1 MKTPFNLPRRKTSL
15 PLFER
20 MGPHF
25 RSDVN
30 RRNFWLGVT
39 NGVFYAGAEALTD
52 PSLVLTYFTSLLTSS
67 KFLVGL
73 VAPIRIGGWFLPQL
87 LVSGYVQRQER
98 KLQIYSRLGIPRAL
112 AWGLIVLSLWFVRDP
127 VVLLALFF
135 VFLIIYSLAE
145 GVAGLSFMDVVGKV
159 VPLHRRGAFFG
170 ARRLLGG
177 ILALGASVMVGWSL
191 SEKSGLPFPHDFAL
205 LFGLSF
211 VCISLALFAFARID
225 EPVEPVSHERIG
237 MSAQI
242 QRAGR
247 LPRQDP
253 TYGRFLSARLLMVI
267 ADMAVP
273 FYVVFAKE
281 SLGAPP
287 ALVGVYLATTTL
299 SALLANLWAAR
310 ASDRQ
315 GNRQVLVVACLV
327 GVASTALALLFDWL
341 RGPALLFA
349 VTFALNGVYN
359 TAAWVAH
366 FNFLLEVAPPGDRPI
381 YVGTANTLM
390 GMAIL
395 ASSGGGALVDW
406 LGFSALFGLAF
417 GALLVATGI
426 TLSIREPRSERG
438 GGLRNEGEG

>member
-1 MKTPFNLPRRKTSL
+1 
-15 PLFER
+15 
-20 MGPHF
+20 
-25 RSDVN
+25 VA
-30 RRNFWLGVT
+30 
-39 NGVFYAGAEALTD
+39 NGVLYAGAEALTD
-52 PSLVLTYFTSLLTSS
+52 ASLVLTYFTSLLTSS
-67 KFLVGL
+67 KLLVGL

-98 KLQIYSRLGIPRAL
+98 KLRLYSRLGIPRAL
-112 AWGLIVLSLWFVRDP
+112 AWGLMVLVLWFVRDP
-127 VVLLALFF
+127 SVLLTLFF
-135 VFLIIYSLAE
+135 IFLILYSLAE

-177 ILALGASVMVGWSL
+177 LLALVASAVVGWSL
-191 SEKSGLPFPHDFAL
+191 SEKSGLPFPHNFAL
-205 LFGLSF
+205 LFGFSF
-211 VCISLALFAFARID
+211 VGISLALFAFARID
-225 EPVEPVSHERIG
+225 EPIEPVSQERIG
-237 MSAQI
+237 VSAQI

-315 GNRQVLVVACLV
+315 GNRQLLVVACVV
-327 GVASTALALLFDWL
+327 GVASPALALVFDWV
-341 RGPALLFA
+341 RGPALFFA
-349 VTFALNGVYN
+349 VVFALNGVYN

-366 FNFLLEVAPPGDRPI
+366 TNFLLEISPPGERPI
-381 YVGTANTLM
+381 YVGTANTLV
-390 GMAIL
+390 GVAIL

-406 LGFSALFGLAF
+406 LGFGALFALALA
-417 GALLVATGI
+417 ALLVATAI
-426 TLSIREPRSERG
+426 TLSIREPRLEQPEVS
-438 GGLRNEGEG
+438 

>member
-1 MKTPFNLPRRKTSL
+1 M
-15 PLFER
+15 
-20 MGPHF
+20 
-25 RSDVN
+25 
-30 RRNFWLGVT
+30 T
-39 NGVFYAGAEALTD
+39 NGVLYAGAEALTD

-87 LVSGYVQRQER
+87 LVSGYVQRQDR
-98 KLQIYSRLGIPRAL
+98 KLRLYSRLGIPRAL
-112 AWGLIVLSLWFVRDP
+112 AWGLMVLVLWLVDDP
-127 VVLLALFF
+127 SVLLVLFF
-135 VFLIIYSLAE
+135 VFLIIYSLGE
-145 GVAGLSFMDVVGKV
+145 GAAGLSFMDVVGKV

-177 ILALGASVMVGWSL
+177 ILAMAASVVVGWSL
-191 SEKSGLPFPHDFAL
+191 SEKSGLPFPHNFAL

-211 VCISLALFAFARID
+211 VGISLALFAFARID

-237 MSAQI
+237 VSAQL
-242 QRAGR
+242 QRAVR
-247 LPRQDP
+247 LPRQNP

-267 ADMAVP
+267 ADMVVP

-287 ALVGVYLATTTL
+287 ALVGVYLATTTF

-315 GNRQVLVVACLV
+315 GNRQLLVVAC
-327 GVASTALALLFDWL
+327 VAGLSSSAVALLFDWW

-349 VTFALNGVYN
+349 VVFVVNGVYN

-366 FNFLLEVAPPGDRPI
+366 TNFLLEISPPGDRPI
-381 YVGTANTLM
+381 YVGTANTLV

-406 LGFSALFGLAF
+406 LGFGALFALAL
-417 GALLVATGI
+417 GALLVATVI
-426 TLSIREPRSERG
+426 TVSIREPRLEQPG
-438 GGLRNEGEG
+438 AF

>member
-1 MKTPFNLPRRKTSL
+1 MKTPFKLQNRKTSL
-15 PLFER
+15 PLFAKI
-20 MGPHF
+20 GPHF
-25 RSDVN
+25 RSEVN
-30 RRNFWLGVT
+30 YRSFWLGVA
-39 NGVFYAGAEALTD
+39 NGVLYAGAEALTD
-52 PSLVLTYFTSLLTSS
+52 PSLVLSYFTSLLTSS

-98 KLQIYSRLGIPRAL
+98 KLRLYSRLGIPRAI
-112 AWGLIVLSLWFVRDP
+112 AWGLMVLVLWFVRDP
-127 VVLLALFF
+127 GVLLALFF
-135 VFLIIYSLAE
+135 AFLILYSLAE
-145 GVAGLSFMDVVGKV
+145 GVVGLSFMDVVGKV

-177 ILALGASVMVGWSL
+177 ILALAASVVVGWSL
-191 SEKSGLPFPHDFAL
+191 SEKSGLPFPQNFAL

-211 VCISLALFAFARID
+211 VAISLALFAFARID
-225 EPVEPVSHERIG
+225 EPIEPVSHERVG
-237 MSAQI
+237 VSAQI

-315 GNRQVLVVACLV
+315 GNRQLLVVACVV
-327 GVASTALALLFDWL
+327 GLASPALALLFDWW
-341 RGPALLFA
+341 RGPVLLFA
-349 VTFALNGVYN
+349 ITFAFNGVYN
-359 TAAWVAH
+359 TAVWVAH
-366 FNFLLEVAPPGDRPI
+366 FNFLLEIAPPGDRPI
-381 YVGTANTLM
+381 YVGTANTLV

-417 GALLVATGI
+417 VALLVATGV
-426 TLSIREPRSERG
+426 TLSIREPRAERAG
-438 GGLRNEGEG
+438 ALQNEGEG

>member
-1 MKTPFNLPRRKTSL
+1 
-15 PLFER
+15 
-20 MGPHF
+20 
-25 RSDVN
+25 
-30 RRNFWLGVT
+30 
-39 NGVFYAGAEALTD
+39 
-52 PSLVLTYFTSLLTSS
+52 
-67 KFLVGL
+67 
-73 VAPIRIGGWFLPQL
+73 
-87 LVSGYVQRQER
+87 
-98 KLQIYSRLGIPRAL
+98 
-112 AWGLIVLSLWFVRDP
+112 
-127 VVLLALFF
+127 
-135 VFLIIYSLAE
+135 
-145 GVAGLSFMDVVGKV
+145 
-159 VPLHRRGAFFG
+159 
-170 ARRLLGG
+170 
-177 ILALGASVMVGWSL
+177 
-191 SEKSGLPFPHDFAL
+191 
-205 LFGLSF
+205 
-211 VCISLALFAFARID
+211 
-225 EPVEPVSHERIG
+225 
-237 MSAQI
+237 
-242 QRAGR
+242 
-247 LPRQDP
+247 
-253 TYGRFLSARLLMVI
+253 MVI